1 MCLLQSQPLSSISTT
16 RMPYVAV
23 KTALPMA
30 KSQEWVA
37 SITTPQFLEAIIDA
51 LMSAKS
57 LTRGKT
63 DVQPA
68 HPMLNT
74 CRAAQIVKTSTS
86 KATTSP
92 STNMM
97 PATVASQDRGMSH
110 RSPSLHKLLSK
121 LVPSLSVVR
130 VPPICKAVS
139 RATTMSRQTIS
150 TTTTHLETQSPSL
163 LKSTIHAR
171 STCHPPK
178 TINQPTHRSPTI
190 SFKSA
195 SIAI

>member
-37 SITTPQFLEAIIDA
+37 SITTPQFLAAIIDA

-57 LTRGKT
+57 LTRGKI
-63 DVQPA
+63 DVQLA
-68 HPMLNT
+68 HPMLST

-150 TTTTHLETQSPSL
+150 TTTHLETQSPSL
-163 LKSTIHAR
+163 LKSTTHVR
-171 STCHPPK
+171 STCHLPK
-178 TINQPTHRSPTI
+178 TNILRLTHRSRTI
-190 SFKSA
+190 SSKSA